1 MYKPLNMFSEQTDEL
16 KKIIAEHPD
25 YPIVVLCNYE
35 VCADDSY
42 NWWYAPTMRFKV
54 GELLDCEQDVNDE
67 RVYSDRG
74 EFEDD
79 LENMLSDSGDYDET
93 TDEEFDN
100 IVKSKLEE
108 YEPYWRKVILIMADV

>member
-16 KKIIAEHPD
+16 KKLIAEHPD

-42 NWWYAPTMRFKV
+42 NWWYAPELRFKV

-108 YEPYWRKVILIMADV
+108 YEPYWRKVILIMADT